1 MRSGKKIRL
10 SFNAPVVLGFSIL
23 CFAALILGAITNGAS
38 TTAVFSV
45 YHASFADP
53 LTYVRFFGHV
63 CGHANWEHFIGNL
76 MMLLVIG
83 PLLEEKYGSANILF
97 VILSTALV
105 TGVVHFIFFPHVQLL
120 GASGGV
126 FAFILLSS
134 FASMRE
140 GTIPV
145 TFLLVAV
152 IYIGG
157 QIYEG
162 VFVQDH
168 ISNLTHILGGG
179 VGSALGY
186 VMTKNNMGRYS
197 SQTSQ

>member
-1 MRSGKKIRL
+1 MQINKG
-10 SFNAPVVLGFSIL
+10 
-23 CFAALILGAITNGAS
+23 
-38 TTAVFSV
+38 V
-45 YHASFADP
+45 YQGED
-53 LTYVRFFGHV
+53 
-63 CGHANWEHFIGNL
+63 
-76 MMLLVIG
+76 VIG
-83 PLLEEKYGSANILF
+83 
-97 VILSTALV
+97 
-105 TGVVHFIFFPHVQLL
+105 
-120 GASGGV
+120 
-126 FAFILLSS
+126 
-134 FASMRE
+134 
-140 GTIPV
+140 
-145 TFLLVAV
+145 